1 MVALEREHIAEP
13 IIPHL
18 VVDGD
23 GSRMG
28 IEGFAD
34 ESWDR
39 NGAYGQHAY
48 VAADIFA
55 VDIPRIVTEVR
66 ANLPPGNTS
75 EWQRLSLL
83 YSGGFIIEQMG
94 RLRGEQ
100 PDYKEA
106 ARLVGQG
113 LAVCARDVREQRLWA
128 SVLGKGLRS
137 YISACAQAAVEGR
150 AGEYTLHEAEACRDA
165 LAGAFGPFGTLI
177 SPAPAHLP
185 Y

>member
-1 MVALEREHIAEP
+1 MVAFEKEHIAGSV
-13 IIPHL
+13 IPQL
-18 VVDGD
+18 VVDCE

-28 IEGFAD
+28 IDGFAD

-39 NGAYGQHAY
+39 GGLERQPAY

-66 ANLPPGNTS
+66 ANLPPGNTN

-83 YSGGFIIEQMG
+83 YSGGFLVEQMA

-100 PDYKEA
+100 PDYTEA

-113 LAVCARDVREQRLWA
+113 LAVCARDVRQQQVWA

-137 YISACAQAAVEGR
+137 YISYCAQAAAEGR
-150 AGEYTLHEAEACRDA
+150 AEECTLREAEACRDA
-165 LAGAFGPFGTLI
+165 LAEAFGPFGELI
-177 SPAPAHLP
+177 LPASAPRP